1 KPVVYLDAGVYSI
14 NPHRPIQLRE
24 GVSIRGDRN
33 FPTIITV
40 MDKNTP
46 GSIEVTSQNKAWSI
60 QNLVFENVHV
70 AVNSQQNEDEVAIL
84 GNLFLNGG
92 RGSIIS
98 KNSERLHIDS
108 NIFLRD
114 ELHKA
119 TEKYPSYNT
128 TNAGVMF
135 DTQKNSVVSNNIFGM
150 DLRKMNELQPVVHGS
165 LKKPF
170 NNLKYIHN
178 CLERDLAV
186 EQGFL
191 ASGLQLYNSNDITI
205 KQNILNAT
213 FPDTRRISQDH
224 GISVVGSNQTY
235 IYQNFIAGWQIADF
249 GGAVDGYV
257 ISNYLAN
264 TGIMM
269 YAAVHA
275 DFLQVTNMVIANNFL
290 YRFLGTEVAPPAP
303 LNGWLYEGITF
314 YDFYTARQNYTS
326 RVPVW
331 DSSVPISPYGWH
343 IVVTNNRM
351 GASEGLDPNIISLGN
366 LDPREGFVDNKNC
379 YVTEPLEFDV
389 AARDHTI
396 SLLWRQMY
404 EEDRT
409 SKYGSKIPKDL
420 SNEIPAQFRNLEIPD
435 YWKVFTLK
443 NDTISM
449 ISPETPCFS

>member
-1 KPVVYLDAGVYSI
+1 MKLINILASTLIIASTVSAKWCINSDRYKDTFDYTNRLQELIDEASRSKKPVVYLDAGVYSI

-24 GVSIRGDRN
+24 GVSIR
-33 FPTIITV
+33 
-40 MDKNTP
+40 
-46 GSIEVTSQNKAWSI
+46 VTSQNKAWSI

-205 KQNILNAT
+205 KQNIL
-213 FPDTRRISQDH
+213 IQDVFLKITVLVSWAQTKPIFIKTLLLV
-224 GISVVGSNQTY
+224 GKLLILVVLFDS
-235 IYQNFIAGWQIADF
+235 
-249 GGAVDGYV
+249 
-257 ISNYLAN
+257 
-264 TGIMM
+264 
-269 YAAVHA
+269 
-275 DFLQVTNMVIANNFL
+275 LQ
-290 YRFLGTEVAPPAP
+290 P
-303 LNGWLYEGITF
+303 
-314 YDFYTARQNYTS
+314 
-326 RVPVW
+326 
-331 DSSVPISPYGWH
+331 
-343 IVVTNNRM
+343 
-351 GASEGLDPNIISLGN
+351 
-366 LDPREGFVDNKNC
+366 
-379 YVTEPLEFDV
+379 
-389 AARDHTI
+389 
-396 SLLWRQMY
+396 
-404 EEDRT
+404 
-409 SKYGSKIPKDL
+409 
-420 SNEIPAQFRNLEIPD
+420 
-435 YWKVFTLK
+435 
-443 NDTISM
+443 
-449 ISPETPCFS
+449 